1 MKYGG
6 TTMPR
11 QVATNAELTRMIND
25 RFREGKELDGD
36 CREVKIG
43 GVMPYAEPD
52 ESGCNWDVYTYSGPL
67 RCSDVFRIVIEE
79 FRLQYNLQDD

>member
-1 MKYGG
+1 MKGQP
-6 TTMPR
+6 MPR
-11 QVATNAELTRMIND
+11 QLASNEELTRMIND

-52 ESGCNWDVYTYSGPL
+52 EFGCNWDVYTYNGPL
-67 RCSDVFRIVIEE
+67 GCSDVFRLVKEE
-79 FRLQYNLQDD
+79 FRKQYNLQYD